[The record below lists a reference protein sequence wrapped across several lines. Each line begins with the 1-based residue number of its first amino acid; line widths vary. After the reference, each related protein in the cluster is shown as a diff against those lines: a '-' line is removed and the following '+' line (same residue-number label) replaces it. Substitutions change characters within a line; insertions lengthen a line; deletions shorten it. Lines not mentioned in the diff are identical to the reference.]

1 VKIAALV
8 MWVLTAAAGCYLL
21 AVRIADGGL
30 RRPPIKVTRFPTA
43 LFLSHPMLALVA
55 LAAWVEF
62 LVTSRSVYA
71 WSAFAVLVVVAL
83 LGFVLVTRWL
93 IGRGGRHARDTERTM
108 PYAVMLVHGA
118 VAIVTF
124 VLVLLAALRVSR

>member
-21 AVRIADGGL
+21 AVRVADGGL

-43 LFLSHPMLALVA
+43 LFLSHPVLALVA
-55 LAAWVEF
+55 LAAWVQF
-62 LVTSRSVYA
+62 LVTSRAMYA

-83 LGFVLVTRWL
+83 LGFVLLTRWL
-93 IGRGGRHARDTERTM
+93 IGRGGKHARGAERPL
-108 PYAVMLVHGA
+108 PYTAMLVHGA
-118 VAIVTF
+118 VALLTF
-124 VLVLLAALRVSR
+124 VLVLLAALAVSR